1 MTSAEFRREK
11 MAPREEHECTA
22 MKDEIQELKD
32 QNKKTKAEL
41 LAQMELEKQE
51 LKDRN
56 EKMKDQNEKTK
67 ADLLAQ
73 MKLETQKLNDQN
85 KKTKTELVA
94 QIGTLEGEVHEL
106 KNLLRQLVDK

>member
-32 QNKKTKAEL
+32 QNEKTKAEL
-41 LAQMELEKQE
+41 LAQMELEIRKI
-51 LKDRN
+51 N
-56 EKMKDQNEKTK
+56 DQNE
-67 ADLLAQ
+67 Q
-73 MKLETQKLNDQN
+73 
-85 KKTKTELVA
+85 TKTELLA
-94 QIGTLEGEVHEL
+94 QVHEL

>member
-22 MKDEIQELKD
+22 MKDEIQELKV
-32 QNKKTKAEL
+32 QNEKTKAEL

-51 LKDRN
+51 LKDQN
-56 EKMKDQNEKTK
+56 EKMNDQNE
-67 ADLLAQ
+67 Q
-73 MKLETQKLNDQN
+73 
-85 KKTKTELVA
+85 TKTELLA
-94 QIGTLEGEVHEL
+94 QVHEL

>member
-11 MAPREEHECTA
+11 MARREEHECTA

-32 QNKKTKAEL
+32 QNENTKAEL

-51 LKDRN
+51 LKD
-56 EKMKDQNEKTK
+56 QNEKTK
-67 ADLLAQ
+67 TELLAQ
-73 MKLETQKLNDQN
+73 MELEIRKINDQN
-85 KKTKTELVA
+85 EKMNDQNEQTKTELLA
-94 QIGTLEGEVHEL
+94 QVHEL

>member
-51 LKDRN
+51 L
-56 EKMKDQNEKTK
+56 
-67 ADLLAQ
+67 
-73 MKLETQKLNDQN
+73 NDQ
-85 KKTKTELVA
+85 
-94 QIGTLEGEVHEL
+94 VHEL

>member
-1 MTSAEFRREK
+1 MIHDRTVQTCIFDKHWTTNAYHSSNTAGRRRMTSAEFRREK
-11 MAPREEHECTA
+11 LAPREEHECTA

-51 LKDRN
+51 L
-56 EKMKDQNEKTK
+56 
-67 ADLLAQ
+67 
-73 MKLETQKLNDQN
+73 NDQ
-85 KKTKTELVA
+85 
-94 QIGTLEGEVHEL
+94 VHEL